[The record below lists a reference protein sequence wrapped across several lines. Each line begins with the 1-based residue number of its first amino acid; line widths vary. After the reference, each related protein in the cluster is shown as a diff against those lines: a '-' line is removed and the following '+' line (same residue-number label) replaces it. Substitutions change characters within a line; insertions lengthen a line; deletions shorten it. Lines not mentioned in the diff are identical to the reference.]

1 MKFENLKLRNS
12 ESIWAPGMELTSSA
26 TTKLKMI
33 NYNYHCPTWLPIIP
47 LLSPPPEQTLLL
59 HLILQS
65 VHSKAKRQRQSVNI
79 LVDTAIIKIV
89 LLRRK
94 NPRTWGESRGRLH
107 RLWSE
112 GSWRLCPQAQAVH
125 WSKPSSWIAR
135 CHFMP
140 NSILPHRSKVSM
152 PCLKN
157 SWSVCREFTS
167 MISIMMVIWLWYS

>member
-1 MKFENLKLRNS
+1 MKFT
-12 ESIWAPGMELTSSA
+12 ASA
-26 TTKLKMI
+26 TTKMKMI
-33 NYNYHCPTWLPIIP
+33 INNYQLPPHWTTIIP

-94 NPRTWGESRGRLH
+94 NPNTWGESRGRLH

-112 GSWRLCPQAQAVH
+112 DSWRLRPQARAVH
-125 WSKPSSWIAR
+125 WSNPSSWVAR
-135 CHFMP
+135 CQFMP
-140 NSILPHRSKVSM
+140 DSILPHRSKVSM

-167 MISIMMVIWLWYS
+167 MMSITMVKLYS

>member
-1 MKFENLKLRNS
+1 MCWFCWGLIYLGS
-12 ESIWAPGMELTSSA
+12 VTTLPYLT
-26 TTKLKMI
+26 
-33 NYNYHCPTWLPIIP
+33 NYYTIAIAPTWIN
-47 LLSPPPEQTLLL
+47 PPPSSYSS
-59 HLILQS
+59 IRSLQGEE
-65 VHSKAKRQRQSVNI
+65 AAPIRQHFGRYC
-79 LVDTAIIKIV
+79 IKIV
-89 LLRRK
+89 LLRGE
-94 NPRTWGESRGRLH
+94 NPKTWGESRGRLH

-112 GSWRLCPQAQAVH
+112 GSGRLCPRVRAVH

-167 MISIMMVIWLWYS
+167 MMSITMVRLYS